1 MSVFGKWS
9 AQALAGA
16 AEKSVARIGD
26 ADLRSAYEQRARSMS
41 ASERGA
47 LLDAIFE
54 AFRDRGEASQDAA
67 EDAGTTLERVEAGD
81 LDAIRS
87 ILDYAAASPGLLKE
101 ATMLFVERQPQYAD
115 ALPAVVTEAMMQ
127 RLSEGAAQ

>member
-9 AQALAGA
+9 AQTLAGA

-26 ADLRSAYEQRARSMS
+26 AELGSAYARQAESMNEPQRA
-41 ASERGA
+41 A
-47 LLDAIFE
+47 LVDAVFE
-54 AFRDRGEASQDAA
+54 AFRDRGESSQDAA
-67 EDAGTTLERVEAGD
+67 EDAGTALERIEAGD
-81 LDAIRS
+81 RGAVRL

-101 ATMLFVERQPQYAD
+101 ATMLFVERQPEHIE
-115 ALPAVVTEAMMQ
+115 ALPALVTDAMKQ

>member
-26 ADLRSAYEQRARSMS
+26 ADLGSAYAQQAQSMDAPQRA
-41 ASERGA
+41 A
-47 LLDAIFE
+47 LVDAVFE
-54 AFRDRGEASQDAA
+54 AFRDRGESSQDAA
-67 EDAGTTLERVEAGD
+67 EDAGTTLERIEAGD
-81 LDAIRS
+81 RDAMRL

-101 ATMLFVERQPQYAD
+101 ATMLFVERRPD
-115 ALPAVVTEAMMQ
+115 HIEALPPLVTGAMMQ